1 MRHVS
6 AVPPV
11 HMRRKGFDPAPELGE
26 IRASTGVQEVTL
38 AFGTQAYL
46 VTRHEDIKAVLSD
59 PLRFSSRR
67 AAENR
72 GIGRTAEDP
81 AEQARISA
89 GSLLLAD
96 PPEHQRLR
104 QMLTPEFTVR
114 RMQRLQPRIAE
125 IVDQHLDAMEQA
137 GPPADLV
144 TAFAL
149 PIPSLVICELLGVP
163 YADRAIFQ
171 HRTTRLIDL
180 STPLDERL
188 ALQRESHDYMTGLVE
203 RARREPGQ
211 DLLSM
216 MVREHADEITD
227 DELVGIAG
235 LLLPAG
241 HETTANMLALGT
253 LALLTHHDQLA
264 VMRDDPDAGAAGA
277 EELLRYLSIVH
288 TVVLR
293 LTTTDVEIAGV
304 RIPAG
309 RLVVLSLPSGNRD
322 PAFIDDP
329 DTLDISRGVLGHL
342 AFGHGIHHC
351 IGAPLARMEMC
362 VALPRLL
369 RRFPDLALAEPFS
382 EVRFRTFFMV
392 YGLASLEVTW

>member
-1 MRHVS
+1 MQHVS

-26 IRASTGVQEVTL
+26 IRTSIGVQEVTL
-38 AFGTQAYL
+38 AFGTPAYL

-72 GIGRTAEDP
+72 GIGRIGEDP

-104 QMLTPEFTVR
+104 QMLTPEFTAR

-163 YADRAIFQ
+163 YADRASFQ

-180 STPLDERL
+180 STPLDERR
-188 ALQRESHDYMTGLVE
+188 AFQRESHDYMTGLVE
-203 RARREPGQ
+203 RARSEPGE

-216 MVREHADEITD
+216 MVREHTEEITD
-227 DELVGIAG
+227 DELIGIAG

-241 HETTANMLALGT
+241 HETTANMLALGA
-253 LALLTHHDQLA
+253 LALLTHPDQLA
-264 VMRDDPDAGAAGA
+264 VMRDDPDAGAAGV

-288 TVVLR
+288 TVMLR
-293 LTTTDVEIAGV
+293 LTTTEVEIAGV
-304 RIPAG
+304 RIPSG

-329 DTLDISRGVLGHL
+329 DTLDISRGVPGHL

-362 VALPRLL
+362 VALPALL
-369 RRFPDLALAEPFS
+369 RQFPDLALAEPFT
-382 EVRFRTFFMV
+382 EVGFRTFFMV
-392 YGLASLEVTW
+392 YGLAALQVTW

>member
-1 MRHVS
+1 
-6 AVPPV
+6 
-11 HMRRKGFDPAPELGE
+11 MRRKGFDPAPELSE

-38 AFGTQAYL
+38 AFGTPAYL

-72 GIGRTAEDP
+72 GIGRSADDP
-81 AEQARISA
+81 GEQARISA

-163 YADRAIFQ
+163 YADRASFQ

-180 STPLDERL
+180 STPQDERL
-188 ALQRESHDYMTGLVE
+188 ALQRESHEYMTGLVE
-203 RARREPGQ
+203 RARREPGD

-253 LALLTHHDQLA
+253 LALLTHPDQLA
-264 VMRDDPDAGAAGA
+264 VMRDDPDAGAAGV

-293 LTTTDVEIAGV
+293 MTTTEVEIAGV
-304 RIPAG
+304 RIPAE
-309 RLVVLSLPSGNRD
+309 RLVVLSLPAGNRD

-329 DTLDISRGVLGHL
+329 DALDISRGVLGHL

-362 VALPRLL
+362 VALPALL

-392 YGLASLEVTW
+392 YGLASLQVTW